1 MKALIFSDSH
11 GNPFYMKKIVKDD
24 LFSEYVFFL
33 GDGLSDLEEVQREYP
48 DKIYYAVRGNCDTF
62 MRSLSGSYD
71 CDRILEIEGKRIWLT
86 HGHNNNVKY
95 GENGIYYKAK
105 ENNIDIVLYGHTHV
119 KSENYY
125 PTDNGGIYTFC
136 PGSIG
141 EARFGGPYTYG
152 RLQID
157 EKGII
162 LSHGSINFGEL

>member
-1 MKALIFSDSH
+1 M
-11 GNPFYMKKIVKDD
+11 N
-24 LFSEYVFFL
+24 
-33 GDGLSDLEEVQREYP
+33 
-48 DKIYYAVRGNCDTF
+48 
-62 MRSLSGSYD
+62 
-71 CDRILEIEGKRIWLT
+71 ILKRIYCRVFQFCFKMAIPFLPYYNPQILDKVEDISEILKLEKIT
-86 HGHNNNVKY
+86 KVMLVTDKSIRSFGITSTLEHNL
-95 GENGIYYKAK
+95 K